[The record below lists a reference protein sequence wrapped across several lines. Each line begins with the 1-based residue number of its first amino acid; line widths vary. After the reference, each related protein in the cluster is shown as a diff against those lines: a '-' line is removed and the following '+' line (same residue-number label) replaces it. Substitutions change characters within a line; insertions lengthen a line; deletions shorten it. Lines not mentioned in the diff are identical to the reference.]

1 MKKECSKGACVTP
14 YRIYAHYS
22 GSKMVDTKILISPK
36 VVTKPGQVG
45 KFIRLPL
52 VKLKMGAT

>member
-1 MKKECSKGACVTP
+1 MCDSL
-14 YRIYAHYS
+14 YMIYAHYS
-22 GSKMVDTKILISPK
+22 GSKMIDTKILISSK
-36 VVTKPGQVG
+36 VVTKLGRVG